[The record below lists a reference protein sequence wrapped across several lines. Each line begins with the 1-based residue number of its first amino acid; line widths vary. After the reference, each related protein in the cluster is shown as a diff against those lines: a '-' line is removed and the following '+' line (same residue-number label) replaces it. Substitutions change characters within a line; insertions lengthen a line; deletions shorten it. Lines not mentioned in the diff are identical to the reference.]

1 MAHRRPA
8 GGASSPSSS
17 VTDNENAIRLLESLQ
32 NDFKCLSMET
42 KKKYPQI
49 KEVSTSVF
57 CYHFYLSS
65 TGETPVVR
73 SLLNVQRAAFLYIP
87 SCLFNSV
94 DYIRY
99 IYNMFTGVRRGHCQV
114 AELCGSCC

>member
-49 KEVSTSVF
+49 KEVSTSVV
-57 CYHFYLSS
+57 CYHFTCRVP
-65 TGETPVVR
+65 TGETPVVVAMP
-73 SLLNVQRAAFLYIP
+73 LNVQRAAFLYIAA
-87 SCLFNSV
+87 CLTV
-94 DYIRY
+94 WTI
-99 IYNMFTGVRRGHCQV
+99 
-114 AELCGSCC
+114 